1 MDNGYE
7 ILLAAIARQ
16 INLTQEEAAFISSLF
31 KLRKVRKRQFLF
43 QEGDICRYT
52 SFVVK
57 GCLRSY
63 GIDKN
68 GGEHVF
74 QFAVENWWIGD
85 MESFNRET
93 PSMMN
98 VDALEDSEIL
108 MLSKEDSELLY
119 KQVPKYEHFSRK
131 LLENAFIAHQQRI
144 IQSICFSAAE
154 RYLFFCDKYPFLV
167 QRLPQTQIASYLGIT
182 PEFLS
187 KLRGQLNREK

>member
-1 MDNGYE
+1 MSIE
-7 ILLAAIARQ
+7 VLLSYLNKQ
-16 INLTQEEAAFISSLF
+16 IEFTEEESGIISSLF
-31 KLRKVRKRQFLF
+31 KHRKVRKKQFLF
-43 QEGDICRYT
+43 QEGDICKYT
-52 SFVVK
+52 SFVVS
-57 GCLRSY
+57 GCMRSY

-85 MESFNRET
+85 MESFYRQT

-108 MLSKEDSELLY
+108 MISKEDADYLY
-119 KQVPKYEHFSRK
+119 QRVPKYEHFSRL

-144 IQSICFSAAE
+144 IQGICFSAAE
-154 RYLFFCDKYPFLV
+154 RYQYFCDKYPFLL
-167 QRLPQTQIASYLGIT
+167 QRLPQIQVASYLGIT

-187 KLRGQLNREK
+187 KLRSQLSREK